1 MKLGEEEGEEPAA
14 VKQEPQGSV
23 DGAAGVTGFF
33 LFPLALITNGQKL
46 ISVSDVKT
54 KRQRLY
60 IMPVAKLIAND
71 QNLRCHCE
79 ASHQ

>member
-33 LFPLALITNGQKL
+33 CCFL
-46 ISVSDVKT
+46 
-54 KRQRLY
+54 
-60 IMPVAKLIAND
+60 
-71 QNLRCHCE
+71 
-79 ASHQ
+79 

>member
-33 LFPLALITNGQKL
+33 F
-46 ISVSDVKT
+46 VSFSPHYKRLKT
-54 KRQRLY
+54 
-60 IMPVAKLIAND
+60 
-71 QNLRCHCE
+71 NLRI
-79 ASHQ
+79 